1 MYQILSQF
9 DLNTKKPDHRERL
22 YVKNGHSSPRRDTD
36 YKRIQWT
43 RTYTSDLLKVGTVDC
58 CALGTVNYDVIL
70 VEKRGQL
77 FH

>member
-43 RTYTSDLLKVGTVDC
+43 RTYTSDLLKVGTAVPW
-58 CALGTVNYDVIL
+58 ALLIMTSSW
-70 VEKRGQL
+70 
-77 FH
+77 